1 VEVVR
6 VREAEQALEL
16 LIRGLLALPL
26 ALSAAVLTVAAVEAV
41 RVRLEALTVRVKVEM
56 EFPPPL
62 RVLLSHTQEEEEE
75 EQTVAPW
82 LEERAVAVLVHPIAV
97 LVLLVLR
104 TLGAVAVLVGGM
116 AATAWVVLVGLV

>member
-26 ALSAAVLTVAAVEAV
+26 ALSAAVLTVAAVVAV